1 MPPVHTGTVRSMRV
15 IAGDLRGRRFDTPA
29 GSGTRPMLDRVRE
42 AIFSTLAPWL
52 DGAVVLDLFAGS
64 GAMSIEALSRGAARA
79 RLVEADA
86 LVRALEIANLAAL
99 GLTERTVVVGGDA
112 AAPEAWNEGPFD
124 VVFCDPPFP
133 WLKDLDLRPRVLAM
147 VRELVATHL
156 ADEGVVVLHVPV
168 GALTETELMG
178 DHVVAGERPGA
189 RGDAATALP
198 PLVAQERVYGGQ
210 SIWYL
215 QLDPE

>member
-1 MPPVHTGTVRSMRV
+1 
-15 IAGDLRGRRFDTPA
+15 
-29 GSGTRPMLDRVRE
+29 MLDRVRE

-64 GAMSIEALSRGAARA
+64 GAMSIEALSRGARRA

-86 LVRALEIANLAAL
+86 RVRDLEAQNLAAL
-99 GLTERTVVVGGDA
+99 GLTERATVVGGDA
-112 AAPEAWNEGPFD
+112 AATEAWMDGPFD

-133 WLKDLDLRPRVLAM
+133 WLADPDRRPRVLDM
-147 VRELVATHL
+147 VRELVAKHL
-156 ADEGVVVLHVPV
+156 ADEGVVVLHVPA
-168 GALTETELMG
+168 GAVTETELTAA
-178 DHVVAGERPGA
+178 HLVGERASIGSS
-189 RGDAATALP
+189 AADQAVLP
-198 PLVAQERVYGGQ
+198 AIVAQERVYGGQ